1 MHRKPRKRGSDVWIW
16 RRRVPD
22 AMGIERNL
30 SVIIG
35 PVTELPTEKHAWAA
49 SQEQRQA
56 LMEQACGVT
65 LANLIE
71 RYKVESLDVRHPTRA
86 SYLSRFRCHI
96 IPNWGDQAITNIK
109 PLEVERKINDLPVSK
124 KTKSHIKSQMHRLFE
139 FAMKC
144 ELIEFQRNPMLSVEI
159 RGFRQRVRKKQVLTP
174 EQFQTLLC
182 NVDLWLQAMM
192 VLACC
197 LGLRPSEFLGLQWP
211 DLDESRGVLSVSRSI
226 TGSHIHATKTP
237 DSEDDIALDPDVLAL
252 LLRWKEQC
260 PDSADRWLFPN
271 VDTGRPFHADSLRD
285 NHLHPAGQTI
295 GIPNLGWYAFR
306 HTYRTLMDDLGTP
319 IGVQQKLMRHS
330 DVRTTMNHYGS
341 AYEKTKRRTNEL
353 VAGELLPESMKA
365 ASRAT
370 IQ

>member
-144 ELIEFQRNPMLSVEI
+144 ELIEFQRNPY
-159 RGFRQRVRKKQVLTP
+159 P
-174 EQFQTLLC
+174 
-182 NVDLWLQAMM
+182 
-192 VLACC
+192 
-197 LGLRPSEFLGLQWP
+197 
-211 DLDESRGVLSVSRSI
+211 
-226 TGSHIHATKTP
+226 
-237 DSEDDIALDPDVLAL
+237 
-252 LLRWKEQC
+252 
-260 PDSADRWLFPN
+260 
-271 VDTGRPFHADSLRD
+271 
-285 NHLHPAGQTI
+285 
-295 GIPNLGWYAFR
+295 
-306 HTYRTLMDDLGTP
+306 
-319 IGVQQKLMRHS
+319 
-330 DVRTTMNHYGS
+330 
-341 AYEKTKRRTNEL
+341 
-353 VAGELLPESMKA
+353 
-365 ASRAT
+365 
-370 IQ
+370 